1 MHQRVRLLAATAL
14 PSLLLGVWVTLLAL
28 VGAAPASGGASSAG
42 PVAVTPA
49 SPARAEGPQRGTASV
64 RNEARRTPVTAVHEA
79 VATDAGSRPPTAPPL
94 PAGAV
99 DFAYER
105 TLLRGEVVGPRQE
118 RAPPHRPY
126 GPRSTRA
133 PPSTRSS

>member
-1 MHQRVRLLAATAL
+1 MHQRVRLLLATAL

-28 VGAAPASGGASSAG
+28 VGAAPASGGSAAG
-42 PVAVTPA
+42 PVTVTPA
-49 SPARAEGPQRGTASV
+49 SPARAEGPQRGASAV
-64 RNEARRTPVTAVHEA
+64 RTEARRTPVTAVHEV
-79 VATDAGSRPPTAPPL
+79 VATDAGSRPPTAPPV

-118 RAPPHRPY
+118 RAPPHSPY